1 MSKPTRTAT
10 LLYRAT
16 RDGFAA
22 SSFHS
27 RCDGRDNTVTI
38 IKTNSNYVFGA
49 YTAAQW
55 SSSNGYV
62 SDSTAFI
69 FSLRRNGVSN
79 SEKFVFVL
87 F

>member
-38 IKTNSNYVFGA
+38 IKTNSNYVLINFDSKLKIGA
-49 YTAAQW
+49 P
-55 SSSNGYV
+55 
-62 SDSTAFI
+62 I
-69 FSLRRNGVSN
+69 IILRN
-79 SEKFVFVL
+79 
-87 F
+87 